1 MKALVASLQANQAVP
16 GANSN
21 NDSDRMIADLQA
33 KLAAKQSDLASSI
46 GTTERAIVYIIYIIW
61 CSYYFM
67 CMCV

>member
-46 GTTERAIVYIIYIIW
+46 GTSERAVVYII
-61 CSYYFM
+61 
-67 CMCV
+67 